1 MNDHSLRQGVAESA
15 WEPDAAADVAWI
27 PGQPNPGERLDE
39 RLLQAVNGRT
49 LELLERRRR
58 TTRPKGR
65 RWLVRRLLL
74 AGDLLGL
81 SLAFLLASVVSAADA
96 SAIAIGFGIF
106 AASLPAWVVGAKLFG
121 LYEDDEA
128 RADHTTLDD
137 LARIFLL
144 VTIGAFAFAVTA
156 GFTHQKMTQVLLFWV
171 LGFVLVAGGRTSARI
186 VSRRTQ
192 TYVQNAVIVGAG
204 EIGQLLARKLLQ
216 HPEYGINLV
225 GFVDAEPRERR
236 PDLGDLTVLGTPEEL
251 PQIVR
256 TLGIERAIFAFSRD
270 AFDESL
276 ELIRAL
282 RVMEVQVDIVPR
294 LFGAIGPKIGVH
306 TLEGFP
312 LIGLPPVV
320 LAPSSLLLKRC
331 VDVVGAAIG
340 LIIAAPAFALI
351 ALLIWKDSGTPVIFR
366 QARLG
371 RDMKEFTILKFRTM
385 KSGTGDA
392 GHRAAL
398 AAVMDGSAAGG
409 ENGLFKPD
417 HRQSVTR
424 VGAWLRKTSLDELPQ
439 LVNVLRGDMSLV
451 GPRPSLPYEPTHFA
465 PRHFERFIV
474 RPGLTGLWQ
483 VTARAHSTWVEALE
497 MDVAYVRG
505 WTIGLDIWLIC
516 RTPLQMFRL
525 KTS

>member
-1 MNDHSLRQGVAESA
+1 MSERSLRQGVAERG
-15 WEPDAAADVAWI
+15 WDPDAPAGAAGIAGHPD
-27 PGQPNPGERLDE
+27 PGERLDD

-58 TTRPKGR
+58 AKRPKGR

-81 SLAFLLASVVSAADA
+81 SLAFLLASFVSGADT

-106 AASLPAWVVGAKLFG
+106 VASLPAWVVGAKLFG

-137 LARIFLL
+137 LVRIFLL
-144 VTIGAFAFAVTA
+144 VTIGAFGFALTA
-156 GFTHQKMTQVLLFWV
+156 GFRHQEMAQVLLFWV
-171 LGFVLVAGGRTSARI
+171 FAVVLVAGGRTAARV

-225 GFVDAEPRERR
+225 GFVDAEPKQRR

-256 TLGIERAIFAFSRD
+256 TLGIERAIIAFSRD

-276 ELIRAL
+276 ELIRSL
-282 RVMEVQVDIVPR
+282 RTMEVQVDIVPR
-294 LFGAIGPKIGVH
+294 LFGAIGPKVGVH
-306 TLEGFP
+306 TLEGLP

-331 VDVVGAAIG
+331 VDLVGAAIC
-340 LIIAAPAFALI
+340 LLVAAPVI
-351 ALLIWKDSGTPVIFR
+351 AVIACLIWLDSGLPVIFR
-366 QARLG
+366 QRRLG
-371 RDMKEFTILKFRTM
+371 LGRKEFTILKFRTM
-385 KSGTGDA
+385 RNGTCDDAHRESLAASMNPRPREADA
-392 GHRAAL
+392 GL
-398 AAVMDGSAAGG
+398 Y
-409 ENGLFKPD
+409 KPD
-417 HRQSVTR
+417 QTQEVTR
-424 VGAWLRKTSLDELPQ
+424 VGRWLRRTSLDELPQ
-439 LVNVLRGDMSLV
+439 LVNVLRGEMSLV
-451 GPRPSLPYEPTHFA
+451 GPRPSLPYETEHFA
-465 PRHFERFIV
+465 PHHFERFAV
-474 RPGLTGLWQ
+474 PPGITGLWQ
-483 VTARAHSTWVEALE
+483 VTARAQSTWREAIE
-497 MDVAYVRG
+497 MDVAYVRN
-505 WTIGLDIWLIC
+505 WSIGLDIWLIC
-516 RTPLQMFRL
+516 RTPVQMLRL
-525 KTS
+525 KTR